1 MASENPNKLRH
12 SVSPTGWWL
21 ASLLEHHQAT
31 DGLSKTVYW
40 ENYRLIRASGWREAF
55 HKAQGFG
62 VSDAAVGNE
71 AFSYR
76 QTFVG
81 ITDLVPI
88 YDEFEDG
95 AEILWKEYDAS
106 QEDNASSWVYSEEEM
121 ASIFDPE
128 LSQKHAA
135 C

>member
-1 MASENPNKLRH
+1 MADERPNKLRH
-12 SVSPTGWWL
+12 PVSPTGWWI

-31 DGLSKTVYW
+31 DDRPAVYW

-55 HKAQGFG
+55 HKAQYLGAN
-62 VSDAAVGNE
+62 DANDGDE
-71 AFSYR
+71 EFSYR
-76 QTFVG
+76 QTFIG

-88 YDEFEDG
+88 HDEFEDG

-106 QEDNASSWVYSEEEM
+106 QDDSTSSWVYSEEEM
-121 ASIFDPE
+121 ASLFDPDMP
-128 LSQKHAA
+128 QKSAP